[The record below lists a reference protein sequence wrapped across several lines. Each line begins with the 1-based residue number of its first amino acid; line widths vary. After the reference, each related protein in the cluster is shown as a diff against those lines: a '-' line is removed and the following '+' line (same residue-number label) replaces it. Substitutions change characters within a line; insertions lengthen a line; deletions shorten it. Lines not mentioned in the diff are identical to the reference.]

1 VAGETQVDRAA
12 MAQAAQKLE
21 DAAGTTRGI
30 RNQLQSHNAE
40 LLQNWSGDAARAFG
54 QVFEQFDQDFQKVLS
69 TMEEM
74 HGKLVQ
80 TRVTYERT
88 EEEQTATVNRVS
100 GLLNNG

>member
-1 VAGETQVDRAA
+1 VADQSQVDRAA
-12 MAQAAQKLE
+12 MAQAASRLE
-21 DAAGTTRGI
+21 DAAGTTRQI
-30 RNQLQSHNAE
+30 RTQLQSHKGE
-40 LLQNWSGDAARAFG
+40 LLANWEGNAARAFD
-54 QVFEQFDQDFQKVLS
+54 QVFEQFDADFQKVLS

-100 GLLNNG
+100 GLING